1 MISKILLSYQQA
13 VPLLDG
19 IGLYPLYYQ
28 LDAMAAKNKFE
39 SNADSCQYNAYILK
53 AIEIVQ
59 NNPAN
64 QEEPNDL
71 VVYLNGWLK

>member
-1 MISKILLSYQQA
+1 LISKILLSYQQA
-13 VPLLDG
+13 VTLLDG

-28 LDAMAAKNKFE
+28 LDAMAAKNKFK
-39 SNADSCQYNAYILK
+39 SNADSCQYHAYILK
-53 AIEIVQ
+53 AIEVVQ

-71 VVYLNGWLK
+71 VVYLNGLLK